1 MESISIKRL
10 SFSHTVLASSELPK
24 IPNKSISNILNKT
37 FSTTGFTKAILLP
50 KPLEILKNVSL
61 SLEKGDILCI
71 SGKSGEG
78 KSTLLR
84 VIAGLEKAS
93 SGEIT
98 LFDEHIKPSE
108 WTALSMAQRGLGF
121 VFQNNALLS
130 DLTVRD
136 NIAVPLRY
144 NKMMGT
150 EDEIEQRVDR
160 ALLLMLARSFANE
173 YPYSLSL
180 GMRKRVAIARAWAMD
195 AKILLLDE
203 PTAGLDKNSRNNL
216 LSLIKNLRGL
226 YKTTI
231 LMVVSDLLVARDLD
245 SKISFLIDKKLSD
258 PMYYN
263 EIRNNEDSR
272 IRAMVM

>member
-10 SFSHTVLASSELPK
+10 SFSRTVLASSELPK

-37 FSTTGFTKAILLP
+37 FDKTGFTKAIFLP
-50 KPLEILKNVSL
+50 KPLEVLKNVNL
-61 SLEKGDILCI
+61 TLEKGDILCI

-84 VIAGLEKAS
+84 VIAGLDKAT

-98 LFDEHIKPSE
+98 LFDEPIKPNE

-121 VFQNNALLS
+121 VFQNNALIS

-144 NKMMGT
+144 NKMGT
-150 EDEIEQRVDR
+150 EEEIKQKVDR
-160 ALLLMLARSFANE
+160 ALLLMLARSFADE

-180 GMRKRVAIARAWAMD
+180 GMRKRVAVARSWAMD
-195 AKILLLDE
+195 ANILLLDE

-216 LSLIKNLRGL
+216 LSLINNLREL

-231 LMVVSDLLVARDLD
+231 LMVINDLLVAKDLD

>member
-10 SFSHTVLASSELPK
+10 SFSRTVLTSSELPK
-24 IPNKSISNILNKT
+24 VPNKSVTNILNKT
-37 FSTTGFTKAILLP
+37 FSSAGFTKAIFLP
-50 KPLEILKNVSL
+50 KPVEILKNVNL

-78 KSTLLR
+78 KTTLLR
-84 VIAGLEKAS
+84 VIAGLEKAT
-93 SGEIT
+93 SGEIS
-98 LFDEHIKPSE
+98 LFDEQVKPSE
-108 WTALSMAQRGLGF
+108 WTALSMAQKGIGF
-121 VFQNNALLS
+121 VFQNNALIS

-136 NIAVPLRY
+136 NITIPLRY
-144 NKMMGT
+144 NKKGT
-150 EDEIEQRVDR
+150 EDEIEQKVDR

-180 GMRKRVAIARAWAMD
+180 GMRKRVAIARSWAMD
-195 AKILLLDE
+195 ANILLLDE

-216 LSLIKNLRGL
+216 LSLINNLREL

-231 LMVVSDLLVARDLD
+231 IMVINDLLVARDLN
-245 SKISFLIDKKLSD
+245 SKISFLLDKKLSD
-258 PMYYN
+258 PVYYN

>member
-10 SFSHTVLASSELPK
+10 SFSRTVLASSELPK
-24 IPNKSISNILNKT
+24 IQNKSISNILNKT
-37 FSTTGFTKAILLP
+37 FSTAGFTKAIFLP
-50 KPLEILKNVSL
+50 KPVEILKNVNL

-93 SGEIT
+93 SGEIS
-98 LFDEHIKPSE
+98 LFDEPVKPSD
-108 WTALSMAQRGLGF
+108 WTALSMAQKGIGF
-121 VFQNNALLS
+121 VFQNNALIS

-144 NKMMGT
+144 NKMGT
-150 EDEIEQRVDR
+150 EEEIKQKVDR
-160 ALLLMLARSFANE
+160 ALLLMLARSFAND

-180 GMRKRVAIARAWAMD
+180 GMRKRVAIARSWAMD
-195 AKILLLDE
+195 ANILLLDE

-216 LSLIKNLRGL
+216 LSLINNLREL

-231 LMVVSDLLVARDLD
+231 IMVINDLLVAKDLN
-245 SKISFLIDKKLSD
+245 SKISFLLDKKLSE
-258 PMYYN
+258 PVFYN
-263 EIRNNEDSR
+263 EIKNNKDSR
-272 IRAMVM
+272 IRAMVQ

>member
-1 MESISIKRL
+1 MESISIKKL
-10 SFSHTVLASSELPK
+10 SFTRTVLASSELPR
-24 IPNKSISNILNKT
+24 IQNNSISKILNKT
-37 FSTTGFTKAILLP
+37 FDKAGFTKAIFLP
-50 KPLEILKNVSL
+50 KPIEVFRNVNL
-61 SLEKGDILCI
+61 TLEKGDILCI

-93 SGEIT
+93 SGEIS
-98 LFDEHIKPSE
+98 LFDEPVKPSE
-108 WTALSMAQRGLGF
+108 WTALSMAQKGLGF
-121 VFQNNALLS
+121 VFQNSALIS

-144 NKMMGT
+144 NKMGT
-150 EDEIEQRVDR
+150 EEEIEQKVDR

-173 YPYSLSL
+173 YPYSISL
-180 GMRKRVAIARAWAMD
+180 GMRKRVAIARSWAFN
-195 AKILLLDE
+195 ANILLLDE

-216 LSLIKNLRGL
+216 LSLVNNLREL

-231 LMVVSDLLVARDLD
+231 LMVVSDLQVAKDLN
-245 SKISFLIDKKLSD
+245 SKISFLIDKKLSE
-258 PMYYN
+258 PMFYH

-272 IRAMVM
+272 IRAMGA

>member
-10 SFSHTVLASSELPK
+10 SFSRTVLTPSELPK
-24 IPNKSISNILNKT
+24 NQNKSIPNILNKT
-37 FSTTGFTKAILLP
+37 FTTGFTKAIFLP
-50 KPLEILKNVSL
+50 KKVEVLKNVNL

-84 VIAGLEKAS
+84 VIAGLEKAT
-93 SGEIT
+93 SGEIS
-98 LFDEHIKPSE
+98 LFDELVKPSE
-108 WTALSMAQRGLGF
+108 WTALSMAQKGIGF
-121 VFQNNALLS
+121 VFQNNALIS

-144 NKMMGT
+144 NKMGT
-150 EDEIEQRVDR
+150 EEEIDQKVDR
-160 ALLLMLARSFANE
+160 ALLLMLARSFAND

-180 GMRKRVAIARAWAMD
+180 GMRKRVAIARSWAMN
-195 AKILLLDE
+195 ANILLLDE

-216 LSLIKNLRGL
+216 LSLVDNLREL

-231 LMVVSDLLVARDLD
+231 LMVINDLLVARDLN
-245 SKISFLIDKKLSD
+245 SKISFLIDKKLSE

-263 EIRNNEDSR
+263 DIRNNEDSR
-272 IRAMVM
+272 IRAMVL